1 MKKYILTEEQVKR
14 VIDGVVTEQSASDLI
29 YKGRNIKQEL
39 GYEKEPDET
48 PVPYRRDWW
57 KPIQNIS
64 KDKFQRYGDNSGVYF
79 DTPGDKYWAEF
90 EPKGKFFFEP
100 RSAADTTNIYGKWVP
115 NKEGGVTV
123 TMKDGRILTYTPQGG
138 RSPVSITGGKTQ
150 SITPTVKTLN
160 DILGGKGYLAMGMKG
175 PVVGELQKV
184 MLQLNLKISKTGKVD
199 NIFGPIMNLSVRQF
213 QGNNM
218 SQTIDGK
225 VGKITLKRMIEI
237 RDYDGSTNQVDT
249 PADVKYL
256 KTPIKMDLGQVPQM
270 PKNTKGSSSGETSAA
285 QTPAATSD
293 TTTTQPKQKLVLTPK
308 Q

>member
-1 MKKYILTEEQVKR
+1 M
-14 VIDGVVTEQSASDLI
+14 
-29 YKGRNIKQEL
+29 N
-39 GYEKEPDET
+39 
-48 PVPYRRDWW
+48 
-57 KPIQNIS
+57 
-64 KDKFQRYGDNSGVYF
+64 
-79 DTPGDKYWAEF
+79 
-90 EPKGKFFFEP
+90 
-100 RSAADTTNIYGKWVP
+100 
-115 NKEGGVTV
+115 
-123 TMKDGRILTYTPQGG
+123 DGRILTYTPQGG

-160 DILGGKGYLAMGMKG
+160 DILAGKGYLAMGMKG

-218 SQTIDGK
+218 SKGEMDGK

-270 PKNTKGSSSGETSAA
+270 PKSTKGSSSGETPTTQAPSTA
-285 QTPAATSD
+285 PAATSD